1 MMNNREVEGYISV
14 EVGVWEDL
22 LEVII
27 CSDCDDEVVYKIRW
41 GIENS
46 CTLND
51 VLKVLKV
58 NKLKLEGISKED
70 DDYYTMSFGIGE
82 KVELI
87 KDVNIRKY
95 IPFIIPR

>member
-1 MMNNREVEGYISV
+1 MMNDREVEGYISV

-22 LEVII
+22 IEVLIL
-27 CSDCDDEVVYKIRW
+27 SDGDDEAIYKIRW
-41 GIENS
+41 GVENS

-58 NKLKLEGISKED
+58 NKVKLEGIIKED
-70 DDYYTMSFGIGE
+70 DGYYTLSFGKGE

-87 KDVNIRKY
+87 KDVNTRKHIY
-95 IPFIIPR
+95 LLIPR